1 MTLSRLAVL
10 HRCRLA
16 RFIDAWRDRTLR
28 ERAALAFRLW
38 RKGYVPVEAC
48 STRHIGEEGGGAS
61 RHAVLVGF
69 LVGARALA
77 RRRGKYCSGG
87 A

>member
-1 MTLSRLAVL
+1 
-10 HRCRLA
+10 
-16 RFIDAWRDRTLR
+16 
-28 ERAALAFRLW
+28 
-38 RKGYVPVEAC
+38 VPVEAC

-87 A
+87 GLGIENLNRPPIRVYIGGLGRYRVP